1 MNDAYLVLSMSSRQ
15 WLLAIIKCL
24 VAHLKIDSFSG
35 RMVPYKTVD
44 SQSDYQVLLQPC
56 SYHTLL

>member
-15 WLLAIIKCL
+15 WLLAKIKCL

-44 SQSDYQVLLQPC
+44 DSQSDYLDALAPM
-56 SYHTLL
+56 

>member
-15 WLLAIIKCL
+15 CLLAIIKCL

-35 RMVPYKTVD
+35 RMVPYRTVD
-44 SQSDYQVLLQPC
+44 EAQSDYQDALAPM
-56 SYHTLL
+56 